1 MQRQT
6 EKSKLQKS
14 KLSSHTNR
22 LSINNEND
30 EKEMKLLA
38 QKYGKYLKVDQSNQP
53 LNSESQSDSRA
64 KSYHSHTQ
72 KQNSQARSS
81 QHSQYFSHNT

>member
-1 MQRQT
+1 MQRET

-14 KLSSHTNR
+14 RLSSHTNR

-38 QKYGKYLKVDQSNQP
+38 QKYGNYLKVDQSKQA
-53 LNSESQSDSRA
+53 LNSDSHLESRA

-72 KQNSQARSS
+72 KQNSQAQSS
-81 QHSQYFSHNT
+81 QHSEYFSHNT